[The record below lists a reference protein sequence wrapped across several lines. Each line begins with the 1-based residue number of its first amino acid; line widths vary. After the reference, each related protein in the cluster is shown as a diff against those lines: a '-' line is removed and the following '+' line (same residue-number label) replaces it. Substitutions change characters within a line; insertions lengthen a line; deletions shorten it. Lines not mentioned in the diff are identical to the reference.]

1 MDNRT
6 GEGNSEQPC
15 PLDTPQ
21 TSVSKNMA
29 PANCLI
35 PVCQLG
41 LSTTVNVVED
51 LRKQSAR
58 QDGEVYIPHTIY
70 CTRSSVV
77 KTDILS
83 SPDLGALGV

>member
-15 PLDTPQ
+15 CLDTSQ
-21 TSVSKNMA
+21 TSVSKNVA

-35 PVCQLG
+35 PVCQRG
-41 LSTTVNVVED
+41 LSTTVDVVED
-51 LRKQSAR
+51 LRR
-58 QDGEVYIPHTIY
+58 HY

-83 SPDLGALGV
+83 SPDHGALGV